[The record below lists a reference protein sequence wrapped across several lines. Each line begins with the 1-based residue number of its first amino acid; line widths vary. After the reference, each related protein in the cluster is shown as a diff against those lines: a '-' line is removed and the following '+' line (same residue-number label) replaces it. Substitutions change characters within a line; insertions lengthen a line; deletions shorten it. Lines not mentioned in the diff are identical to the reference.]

1 MTAEK
6 KEKRIVTVT
15 RESKFQGVDEQGFG
29 DFDHFNIVKVR
40 TGFAVGTRVKVTIEK
55 VKE

>member
-1 MTAEK
+1 MTK
-6 KEKRIVTVT
+6 GNKEKRTVTVT

-40 TGFAVGTRVKVTIEK
+40 TGFPVGTRVKVTIEE
-55 VKE
+55 VK